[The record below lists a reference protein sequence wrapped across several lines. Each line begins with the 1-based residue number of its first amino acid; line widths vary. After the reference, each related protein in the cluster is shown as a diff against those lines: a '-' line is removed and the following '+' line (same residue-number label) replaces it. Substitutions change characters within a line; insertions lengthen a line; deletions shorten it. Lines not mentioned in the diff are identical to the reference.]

1 LIRILQVRNIDSF
14 VESRRQ
20 KTSEKDRKI
29 VQSILND
36 VRKNGDSAVK
46 KYERKFNGRKTSQL
60 RVSAKE
66 IKEAQYK
73 ISLEESPA
81 LYDMKREILDYSS
94 VLMQDLRIRVKKHD
108 NYKEAFELML
118 RWADRNSKWGKGTS
132 YFGRTR
138 VSLPLR
144 LQAQLRKL
152 GLITVGGTNE
162 YFGGNKSLRLRLGL
176 RELKRS
182 FVPIPSV
189 GCYIPG
195 GQARYPSSV
204 VMSVVPAAVAGVKRI
219 VVVSPPG
226 RNGKID
232 PLTIAA
238 AKRCGATE
246 IYKVGGAQA
255 IGALAYGTKTIPKVD
270 KIIGPGGKFV
280 SIAKSL
286 VSDQTAI
293 DMVAGPTEL
302 GIIADASSD
311 PELVAL
317 DLISQAEHSKDTMC
331 FVITQSKTM
340 ANQIQKSI
348 EKLIPGTE
356 RSSIIKESISK
367 NGFIAVCKNENEMVE
382 LANKIAPEHLELMVK
397 NAKSLS
403 QKITGAGLLLIGK
416 NTPSAASD
424 YLLGTNH
431 ILPTNGFGRTRG
443 GLSVLDFLKLQT
455 VVESEKSAL
464 RKISKSLKA
473 LTDAEDLPNHY
484 KAVKRRL
491 D

>member
-1 LIRILQVRNIDSF
+1 LIKILQVRNIDSF

-29 VQSILND
+29 VQAILND

-60 RVSAKE
+60 RVSEKE
-66 IKEAQYK
+66 IKEALSK
-73 ISLEESPA
+73 ISWQDDEAIEGAEYPLATAE
-81 LYDMKREILDYSS
+81 DEISGFLDW
-94 VLMQDLRIRVKKHD
+94 LPDFMG
-108 NYKEAFELML
+108 KERGWSEVQ
-118 RWADRNSKWGKGTS
+118 T
-132 YFGRTR
+132 Y
-138 VSLPLR
+138 
-144 LQAQLRKL
+144 
-152 GLITVGGTNE
+152 
-162 YFGGNKSLRLRLGL
+162 
-176 RELKRS
+176 S

-195 GQARYPSSV
+195 GQARYPSSAI
-204 VMSVVPAAVAGVKRI
+204 MSVVPARIAGVKRI

-226 RNGKID
+226 RDGKID
-232 PLTIAA
+232 PLTIVA
-238 AKRCGATE
+238 AKICGATE

-255 IGALAYGTKTIPKVD
+255 IGALAYGTKSIPKVD
-270 KIIGPGGKFV
+270 KIVGPGGKFV

-302 GIIADASSD
+302 GIIVDASPD

-331 FVITQSKTM
+331 FVITQSKTI
-340 ANQIQKSI
+340 AKQIQKSI
-348 EKLIPGTE
+348 EKLIPGVE

-367 NGFIAVCKNENEMVE
+367 NGFIAVCKNQNEMIE
-382 LANKIAPEHLELMVK
+382 LANKIAPEHMELMVK

-403 QKITGAGLLLIGK
+403 KKITGAGLLLIGK

-443 GLSVLDFLKLQT
+443 GLSILDFSKIQT
-455 VVESEKSAL
+455 VVESKKSTL
-464 RKISKSLKA
+464 WSIVEDLKT

>member
-1 LIRILQVRNIDSF
+1 LIKILQVRNIDRF

-20 KTSEKDRKI
+20 KTSEKDRKT

-36 VRKNGDSAVK
+36 VKRNGDSAVK
-46 KYERKFNGRKTSQL
+46 KYEQKFNGRKTSQL

-66 IKEAQYK
+66 IKEAQSK
-73 ISLEESPA
+73 TRTKTRSAIRSADSA
-81 LYDMKREILDYSS
+81 LFASD
-94 VLMQDLRIRVKKHD
+94 VDLRR
-108 NYKEAFELML
+108 
-118 RWADRNSKWGKGTS
+118 R
-132 YFGRTR
+132 
-138 VSLPLR
+138 
-144 LQAQLRKL
+144 
-152 GLITVGGTNE
+152 VGGFTNQH
-162 YFGGNKSLRLRLGL
+162 YSWV
-176 RELKRS
+176 LKQS

-204 VMSVVPAAVAGVKRI
+204 VMSVTTAKRAGVKRI

-226 RNGKID
+226 PDGKID
-232 PLTIAA
+232 PLTVVA
-238 AKRCGATE
+238 AKICGATE

-255 IGALAYGTKTIPKVD
+255 IGALAYGTKSIPKVD
-270 KIIGPGGKFV
+270 KIVGPGGKFV

-293 DMVAGPTEL
+293 DMIAGPTEL

-311 PELVAL
+311 PELVSL

-331 FVITQSKTM
+331 FVITQSKIM
-340 ANQIQKSI
+340 AKQIQKSI

-367 NGFIAVCKNENEMVE
+367 NGFIAVCKNENEMIG
-382 LANKIAPEHLELMVK
+382 LANEIAPEHMELMVK
-397 NAKSLS
+397 NAKTLS
-403 QKITGAGLLLIGK
+403 KKITGAGLLLIGK
-416 NTPSAASD
+416 NSPSAASD

-431 ILPTNGFGRTRG
+431 ILPTNGFGRIRG

-455 VVESEKSAL
+455 VIESNRSTL
-464 RKISKSLKA
+464 RSIIRDLKT

>member
-1 LIRILQVRNIDSF
+1 LIKILQVRNIDSF

-20 KTSEKDRKI
+20 NTSEKDRKT
-29 VQSILND
+29 VQAILND

-46 KYERKFNGRKTSQL
+46 KYERKFNGRNTSQL
-60 RVSAKE
+60 RVSEKE
-66 IKEAQYK
+66 IKEVQSK
-73 ISLEESPA
+73 ISREEDFA
-81 LYDMKREILDYSS
+81 LYQMETKIRFQSGA
-94 VLMQDLRIRVKKHD
+94 LMNDLGNLTKK
-108 NYKEAFELML
+108 MP
-118 RWADRNSKWGKGTS
+118 RQGS
-132 YFGRTR
+132 
-138 VSLPLR
+138 P
-144 LQAQLRKL
+144 
-152 GLITVGGTNE
+152 GLCDLT
-162 YFGGNKSLRLRLGL
+162 
-176 RELKRS
+176 RS
-182 FVPIPSV
+182 FIPIPSV

-204 VMSVVPAAVAGVKRI
+204 IMSVIPAREAGVKRI

-226 RNGKID
+226 PDGKID

-238 AKRCGATE
+238 AVSCGATE

-255 IGALAYGTKTIPKVD
+255 IGALAYGTKSIPKVD
-270 KIIGPGGKFV
+270 KIVGPGGKFV

-331 FVITQSKTM
+331 FVITQSKSM
-340 ANQIQKSI
+340 AKQIQRSL

-356 RSSIIKESISK
+356 RRSIIKESISK

-397 NAKSLS
+397 NARSLS
-403 QKITGAGLLLIGK
+403 KKITGAGLLLIGK
-416 NTPSAASD
+416 YTPSAATD

-443 GLSVLDFLKLQT
+443 GLSVLDFQKIQT
-455 VVESEKSAL
+455 VIESPLGAIDMISELL
-464 RKISKSLKA
+464 REI
-473 LTDAEDLPNHY
+473 TDAEGLPNHY

-491 D
+491 VKEGLD

>member
-1 LIRILQVRNIDSF
+1 LIKILQVRNIDSF

-20 KTSEKDRKI
+20 KISEKDRKT
-29 VQSILND
+29 VQAILND

-46 KYERKFNGRKTSQL
+46 KYERKFNGRQTSQL
-60 RVSAKE
+60 RVSVKE
-66 IKEAQYK
+66 IKEARSR
-73 ISLEESPA
+73 ISREEVTA
-81 LYDMKREILDYSS
+81 
-94 VLMQDLRIRVKKHD
+94 
-108 NYKEAFELML
+108 
-118 RWADRNSKWGKGTS
+118 
-132 YFGRTR
+132 
-138 VSLPLR
+138 
-144 LQAQLRKL
+144 LQAMSARLRKSSPKIQIR
-152 GLITVGGTNE
+152 GSS
-162 YFGGNKSLRLRLGL
+162 K
-176 RELKRS
+176 

-204 VMSVVPAAVAGVKRI
+204 VMSVIPAKIAGVKRI
-219 VVVSPPG
+219 VVVSPPD
-226 RNGKID
+226 RDGKID

-238 AKRCGATE
+238 AKICGATE
-246 IYKVGGAQA
+246 IYKVGGGQA
-255 IGALAYGTKTIPKVD
+255 IGALAYGTKSIPKVD
-270 KIIGPGGKFV
+270 KIVGPGGKFV

-293 DMVAGPTEL
+293 DMIAGPTEL
-302 GIIADASSD
+302 GIIVDANSN

-340 ANQIQKSI
+340 AKQIQKSI
-348 EKLIPGTE
+348 EKSIPDTE

-382 LANKIAPEHLELMVK
+382 LANKIAPEHMELMVK

-403 QKITGAGLLLIGK
+403 KKITGAGLVLIGK

-443 GLSVLDFLKLQT
+443 GLSVLDFLKIQT
-455 VVESEKSAL
+455 VVESKKSAL
-464 RKISKSLKA
+464 RDISKSLKA

>member
-1 LIRILQVRNIDSF
+1 LIKILQVRNIDSF

-20 KTSEKDRKI
+20 RTSEKDRKT
-29 VQSILND
+29 VQKILND

-66 IKEAQYK
+66 IKETQSKIDSNDEYVIERLIEYGAAQGAEGKLENDLPKYDEIK
-73 ISLEESPA
+73 RSLVA
-81 LYDMKREILDYSS
+81 
-94 VLMQDLRIRVKKHD
+94 
-108 NYKEAFELML
+108 
-118 RWADRNSKWGKGTS
+118 G
-132 YFGRTR
+132 
-138 VSLPLR
+138 
-144 LQAQLRKL
+144 
-152 GLITVGGTNE
+152 IT
-162 YFGGNKSLRLRLGL
+162 
-176 RELKRS
+176 RS

-204 VMSVVPAAVAGVKRI
+204 IMSVELAKLAGVKRI

-226 RNGKID
+226 PDGKID
-232 PLTIAA
+232 PLTIVA
-238 AKRCGATE
+238 AKMCGATE

-255 IGALAYGTKTIPKVD
+255 IGALAYGTKSIPKVD
-270 KIIGPGGKFV
+270 KIVGPGGKFV

-286 VSDQTAI
+286 VSEQTAI

-340 ANQIQKSI
+340 AKLIQKSI
-348 EKLIPGTE
+348 EKLISGTK

-367 NGFIAVCKNENEMVE
+367 NGFIAVCKSQNEMIE

-403 QKITGAGLLLIGK
+403 KKIIGAGLLLIGK

-424 YLLGTNH
+424 YFLGTNH

-443 GLSVLDFLKLQT
+443 GLSVLDFQKIQT
-455 VVESEKSAL
+455 VVESPL
-464 RKISKSLKA
+464 DRLDMISDLLKGI
-473 LTDAEDLPNHY
+473 TDAEDLPNHY
-484 KAVKRRL
+484 NAIKRRL
-491 D
+491 VKEGLE

>member
-1 LIRILQVRNIDSF
+1 LIKILQVRNIDSF

-20 KTSEKDRKI
+20 KTSEKDRKT
-29 VQSILND
+29 VQAILND

-46 KYERKFNGRKTSQL
+46 KYEQKFNGRKTSQL
-60 RVSAKE
+60 RINAKE
-66 IKEAQYK
+66 IKEARSK
-73 ISLEESPA
+73 ISSEEVTALQTMSARLSNSSP
-81 LYDMKREILDYSS
+81 KI
-94 VLMQDLRIRVKKHD
+94 QIRG
-108 NYKEAFELML
+108 Y
-118 RWADRNSKWGKGTS
+118 GK
-132 YFGRTR
+132 
-138 VSLPLR
+138 
-144 LQAQLRKL
+144 
-152 GLITVGGTNE
+152 
-162 YFGGNKSLRLRLGL
+162 
-176 RELKRS
+176 
-182 FVPIPSV
+182 FVAIPSV

-204 VMSVVPAAVAGVKRI
+204 VMSVIPAKIAGVKRI

-226 RNGKID
+226 RDGKID
-232 PLTIAA
+232 PLTIVA
-238 AKRCGATE
+238 AKKCGATE
-246 IYKVGGAQA
+246 IYKIGGAQA
-255 IGALAYGTKTIPKVD
+255 IGALAYGTKSISKVD
-270 KIIGPGGKFV
+270 KIVGPGGKFV

-302 GIIADASSD
+302 GIIANASSD
-311 PELVAL
+311 PELIAL

-331 FVITQSKTM
+331 FVITQSKTI
-340 ANQIQKSI
+340 AKQIQKSI

-367 NGFIAVCKNENEMVE
+367 NGFIAICKNEYEVIE
-382 LANKIAPEHLELMVK
+382 LANKIAPEHMELMVG
-397 NAKSLS
+397 NAKTLS
-403 QKITGAGLLLIGK
+403 KKITGAGLLLIGK
-416 NTPSAASD
+416 NTPSSASD

-455 VVESEKSAL
+455 VIESKKSGL
-464 RKISKSLKA
+464 RKISKSLKV

>member
-1 LIRILQVRNIDSF
+1 LIKILQVRNIDSF

-20 KTSEKDRKI
+20 KTSEKDRKT

-60 RVSAKE
+60 RVSEKE
-66 IKEAQYK
+66 IKEAKSK
-73 ISLEESPA
+73 ISREESKAISWIAPSEGN
-81 LYDMKREILDYSS
+81 LPSLIRNWSS
-94 VLMQDLRIRVKKHD
+94 NWTAARI
-108 NYKEAFELML
+108 
-118 RWADRNSKWGKGTS
+118 S
-132 YFGRTR
+132 
-138 VSLPLR
+138 
-144 LQAQLRKL
+144 
-152 GLITVGGTNE
+152 
-162 YFGGNKSLRLRLGL
+162 
-176 RELKRS
+176 RS
-182 FVPIPSV
+182 FIPIPSV
-189 GCYIPG
+189 GCYVPG
-195 GQARYPSSV
+195 GQARYPSSAI
-204 VMSVVPAAVAGVKRI
+204 MSVTPAKVAGVKRI

-226 RNGKID
+226 RDGKID

-255 IGALAYGTKTIPKVD
+255 IGALAYGTKSIPKVD
-270 KIIGPGGKFV
+270 KIVGPGGKFV

-302 GIIADASSD
+302 GIIVDTSSD

-340 ANQIQKSI
+340 AKQIQKSI

-356 RSSIIKESISK
+356 RSSIIKASISK
-367 NGFIAVCKNENEMVE
+367 NGFIAVCQNQNEMVE

-397 NAKSLS
+397 NGRSLS
-403 QKITGAGLLLIGK
+403 KKITGAGLLLIGK
-416 NTPSAASD
+416 NTPSSASD
-424 YLLGTNH
+424 YILWTNH

-443 GLSVLDFLKLQT
+443 GLSVLDFIKLQT
-455 VVESEKSAL
+455 VVESRAEEL
-464 RKISKSLKA
+464 LFFQPQLKA
-473 LTDAEDLPNHY
+473 LTDAEGLPNHY

>member
-1 LIRILQVRNIDSF
+1 LIKILQVRNIDSF

-20 KTSEKDRKI
+20 KTSEKDRKV
-29 VQSILND
+29 VQAILND

-46 KYERKFNGRKTSQL
+46 KYERKFNGTKTSQL
-60 RVSAKE
+60 RVSVKE
-66 IKEAQYK
+66 IKEAKSK
-73 ISLEESPA
+73 ISRKEYKAIGDLDYWLGLLSENSLHWRVDEVVRKTSLGKDLLEE
-81 LYDMKREILDYSS
+81 
-94 VLMQDLRIRVKKHD
+94 
-108 NYKEAFELML
+108 
-118 RWADRNSKWGKGTS
+118 WG
-132 YFGRTR
+132 
-138 VSLPLR
+138 V
-144 LQAQLRKL
+144 A
-152 GLITVGGTNE
+152 IE
-162 YFGGNKSLRLRLGL
+162 KSL
-176 RELKRS
+176 
-182 FVPIPSV
+182 VPIPSV

-204 VMSVVPAAVAGVKRI
+204 VMSVTPAKEAGVKRI

-255 IGALAYGTKTIPKVD
+255 IGALAYGTKSIPKVD
-270 KIIGPGGKFV
+270 KIVGPGGKFV

-302 GIIADASSD
+302 GIIANASSN

-331 FVITQSKTM
+331 FVITTSKTV
-340 ANQIQKSI
+340 AKQIQKSL
-348 EKLIPGTE
+348 EKLIPDVE
-356 RSSIIKESISK
+356 RSAIVKQSISK
-367 NGFIAVCKNENEMVE
+367 NGFIAVCKNQNEMIE
-382 LANKIAPEHLELMVK
+382 LANKIAPEHLELMVG
-397 NAKSLS
+397 NARSLS
-403 QKITGAGLLLIGK
+403 KKITGAGLLLIGK

-424 YLLGTNH
+424 YILGTNH

-455 VVESEKSAL
+455 VVESNKKRFLEL
-464 RKISKSLKA
+464 RDSLKA

>member
-1 LIRILQVRNIDSF
+1 LIKILQVRNIDSF

-20 KTSEKDRKI
+20 KTSEKDKKT
-29 VQSILND
+29 VQTILND

-46 KYERKFNGRKTSQL
+46 KYERKFNGTKTSQL
-60 RVSAKE
+60 RVSEKE
-66 IKEAQYK
+66 IKEARSK
-73 ISLEESPA
+73 ISVNERLAILPMTVRLNFNDFNLRVLLE
-81 LYDMKREILDYSS
+81 
-94 VLMQDLRIRVKKHD
+94 DLTRKFNQLQTTDKLRASD
-108 NYKEAFELML
+108 N
-118 RWADRNSKWGKGTS
+118 
-132 YFGRTR
+132 R
-138 VSLPLR
+138 VS
-144 LQAQLRKL
+144 
-152 GLITVGGTNE
+152 
-162 YFGGNKSLRLRLGL
+162 KS
-176 RELKRS
+176 
-182 FVPIPSV
+182 FIPIPSV
-189 GCYIPG
+189 GCYVPG
-195 GQARYPSSV
+195 GQARYPSSAI
-204 VMSVVPAAVAGVKRI
+204 MAVNTAKRAGVKRI
-219 VVVSPPG
+219 VVVSPSG
-226 RNGKID
+226 RDGKID
-232 PLTIAA
+232 PLTIVA

-255 IGALAYGTKTIPKVD
+255 IGALAYGTKSIPKVD
-270 KIIGPGGKFV
+270 KIVGPGGKFV

-293 DMVAGPTEL
+293 DMIAGPTEL

-340 ANQIQKSI
+340 AKQIQKSI
-348 EKLIPGTE
+348 EKVIPGTE
-356 RSSIIKESISK
+356 RSSIIKASISK
-367 NGFIAVCKNENEMVE
+367 NGFIAVCKNQNEMVE

-403 QKITGAGLLLIGK
+403 KKITGAGLVLIGK

-431 ILPTNGFGRTRG
+431 ILPTSGFGRTRG

-455 VVESEKSAL
+455 VVESKKSTL
-464 RKISKSLKA
+464 RIISRSLKA

>member
-1 LIRILQVRNIDSF
+1 LIKILQVRNIDNF

-20 KTSEKDRKI
+20 KTSEKDRKT
-29 VQSILND
+29 VQAILND

-46 KYERKFNGRKTSQL
+46 KYERKFNGRNTSQL
-60 RVSAKE
+60 RVSEKE
-66 IKEAQYK
+66 IKEARSK
-73 ISLEESPA
+73 ISRDDRDALRSMSSILTWEEAHLLGGLSSP
-81 LYDMKREILDYSS
+81 
-94 VLMQDLRIRVKKHD
+94 KKIWRD
-108 NYKEAFELML
+108 
-118 RWADRNSKWGKGTS
+118 
-132 YFGRTR
+132 
-138 VSLPLR
+138 
-144 LQAQLRKL
+144 
-152 GLITVGGTNE
+152 
-162 YFGGNKSLRLRLGL
+162 KSA
-176 RELKRS
+176 KIS

-195 GQARYPSSV
+195 GQARYPSSA
-204 VMSVVPAAVAGVKRI
+204 VMSVIPAKLAGVKRI

-226 RNGKID
+226 RDGKID

-238 AKRCGATE
+238 ARNCGATE

-255 IGALAYGTKTIPKVD
+255 IAALSYGTKSIPKVD
-270 KIIGPGGKFV
+270 KIVGPGGKFV

-293 DMVAGPTEL
+293 DMIAGPTEL
-302 GIIADASSD
+302 GIIADVSSD

-340 ANQIQKSI
+340 AKQIQKSI
-348 EKLIPGTE
+348 EKLILGVE
-356 RSSIIKESISK
+356 RSSIVKESISK
-367 NGFIAVCKNENEMVE
+367 NGFIAVCKNENEVIE
-382 LANKIAPEHLELMVK
+382 LANKIAPEHMELMVK
-397 NAKSLS
+397 NARSLS
-403 QKITGAGLLLIGK
+403 KKITGAGLVLIGK

-443 GLSVLDFLKLQT
+443 GLSILDFSKLQT
-455 VVESEKSAL
+455 IVTSSKSSL

-473 LTDAEDLPNHY
+473 LTDAEGLPNLY

>member
-1 LIRILQVRNIDSF
+1 LIKILRVRNIDSF

-29 VQSILND
+29 VQSILNN

-46 KYERKFNGRKTSQL
+46 KYERKFNGRKTLQL
-60 RVSAKE
+60 RVSEKE
-66 IKEAQYK
+66 IKEARSK
-73 ISLEESPA
+73 ISREEVIALQTMSARLSNSSP
-81 LYDMKREILDYSS
+81 KI
-94 VLMQDLRIRVKKHD
+94 QIRG
-108 NYKEAFELML
+108 
-118 RWADRNSKWGKGTS
+118 S
-132 YFGRTR
+132 
-138 VSLPLR
+138 
-144 LQAQLRKL
+144 RK
-152 GLITVGGTNE
+152 
-162 YFGGNKSLRLRLGL
+162 
-176 RELKRS
+176 
-182 FVPIPSV
+182 FVAIPSV

-204 VMSVVPAAVAGVKRI
+204 VMSVIPAKIAGVKRI
-219 VVVSPPG
+219 VIVSPPD
-226 RNGKID
+226 RDGKID
-232 PLTIAA
+232 PLTIVA
-238 AKRCGATE
+238 AKKCGATE
-246 IYKVGGAQA
+246 IYKIGGAQA
-255 IGALAYGTKTIPKVD
+255 IGALAYGTKSIPKVD
-270 KIIGPGGKFV
+270 KIVGPGGKFV

-311 PELVAL
+311 PELIAL
-317 DLISQAEHSKDTMC
+317 DLISQAEHSRDTMC

-340 ANQIQKSI
+340 AKQIQKSI

-367 NGFIAVCKNENEMVE
+367 NGFIVVCKNENEMIG
-382 LANKIAPEHLELMVK
+382 LANEIAPEHMELMVK
-397 NAKSLS
+397 NAKTLS
-403 QKITGAGLLLIGK
+403 KKITGAGLVLIGK

-443 GLSVLDFLKLQT
+443 GLSILDFSKLQT
-455 VVESEKSAL
+455 IVTSSKSSL
-464 RKISKSLKA
+464 RKISKSLKTI
-473 LTDAEDLPNHY
+473 TDAEGLPNHY
-484 KAVKRRL
+484 NAVERRL

>member
-1 LIRILQVRNIDSF
+1 MIKILQVRNIDNF

-20 KTSEKDRKI
+20 KTSEKDRKT
-29 VQSILND
+29 VQTILND

-46 KYERKFNGRKTSQL
+46 KYEQKFNGRKTSQL

-66 IKEAQYK
+66 IKEAQSK
-73 ISLEESPA
+73 ISREEATALQTMSARLSNSSP
-81 LYDMKREILDYSS
+81 KIQVRGS
-94 VLMQDLRIRVKKHD
+94 
-108 NYKEAFELML
+108 
-118 RWADRNSKWGKGTS
+118 
-132 YFGRTR
+132 
-138 VSLPLR
+138 
-144 LQAQLRKL
+144 RK
-152 GLITVGGTNE
+152 
-162 YFGGNKSLRLRLGL
+162 
-176 RELKRS
+176 

-204 VMSVVPAAVAGVKRI
+204 VMSVIPAKIAGVKRI

-226 RNGKID
+226 RDGKID
-232 PLTIAA
+232 PLTIVA
-238 AKRCGATE
+238 AKKCGATE

-255 IGALAYGTKTIPKVD
+255 IGALAYGTKSIPKVD
-270 KIIGPGGKFV
+270 KIVGPGGKFV

-286 VSDQTAI
+286 VSEQTAI

-340 ANQIQKSI
+340 AKQIQKSI
-348 EKLIPGTE
+348 EKLISGTE

-367 NGFIAVCKNENEMVE
+367 NGFIAVCKSQNEMIE
-382 LANKIAPEHLELMVK
+382 LANKIAPEHLELMAK
-397 NAKSLS
+397 NSKSLS
-403 QKITGAGLLLIGK
+403 KKITGPGLLLVGK

-455 VVESEKSAL
+455 VVESNKSAL
-464 RKISKSLKA
+464 RNIIRNLET

>member
-1 LIRILQVRNIDSF
+1 MKILQVRNIDSF

-20 KTSEKDRKI
+20 KTSEKDRKT

-66 IKEAQYK
+66 IKEARSK
-73 ISLEESPA
+73 ISREEVTA
-81 LYDMKREILDYSS
+81 LQTMSAHLS
-94 VLMQDLRIRVKKHD
+94 
-108 NYKEAFELML
+108 N
-118 RWADRNSKWGKGTS
+118 
-132 YFGRTR
+132 
-138 VSLPLR
+138 SLPKI
-144 LQAQLRKL
+144 QISGSRK
-152 GLITVGGTNE
+152 
-162 YFGGNKSLRLRLGL
+162 
-176 RELKRS
+176 

-204 VMSVVPAAVAGVKRI
+204 IMSVMPARKAGVKRI

-226 RNGKID
+226 PDGKID
-232 PLTIAA
+232 PLTITA
-238 AKRCGATE
+238 AKMCGVTE
-246 IYKVGGAQA
+246 IYKIGGAQA
-255 IGALAYGTKTIPKVD
+255 IGALAYGTKSISKVD
-270 KIIGPGGKFV
+270 KIVGPGGKFV
-280 SIAKSL
+280 SIAKWL

-293 DMVAGPTEL
+293 DMIAGPTEL

-311 PELVAL
+311 PELIAL

-331 FVITQSKTM
+331 FVITRSKTM
-340 ANQIQKSI
+340 AKQIQKSI

-367 NGFIAVCKNENEMVE
+367 NGFIAVCKNEKEIIG
-382 LANKIAPEHLELMVK
+382 LANKIAPEHMELMVK
-397 NAKSLS
+397 NPKQVSK
-403 QKITGAGLLLIGK
+403 KITGAGLVLIGK

-443 GLSVLDFLKLQT
+443 GLSLLDFMKLQT
-455 VVESEKSAL
+455 IAASSKSSL
-464 RKISKSLKA
+464 GKISKSLKT

>member
-1 LIRILQVRNIDSF
+1 MIKILQVRNIDSF

-20 KTSEKDRKI
+20 KTSEKDKKT

-73 ISLEESPA
+73 ISDEEGKA
-81 LYDMKREILDYSS
+81 IRLVEAR
-94 VLMQDLRIRVKKHD
+94 LR
-108 NYKEAFELML
+108 FEEEE
-118 RWADRNSKWGKGTS
+118 
-132 YFGRTR
+132 
-138 VSLPLR
+138 
-144 LQAQLRKL
+144 LRKYL
-152 GLITVGGTNE
+152 PARIPTNDIH
-162 YFGGNKSLRLRLGL
+162 NSRK
-176 RELKRS
+176 
-182 FVPIPSV
+182 FVAIPSV

-195 GQARYPSSV
+195 GQARYPSSA
-204 VMSVVPAAVAGVKRI
+204 VMSVVPAKVAGVKRI
-219 VVVSPPG
+219 VVVCPPD
-226 RNGKID
+226 RDGKID
-232 PLTIAA
+232 PLTIVAA
-238 AKRCGATE
+238 VYCGATE

-255 IGALAYGTKTIPKVD
+255 IGTLAYGTKSIPKVD
-270 KIIGPGGKFV
+270 KIVGPGGKFV

-293 DMVAGPTEL
+293 DMIAGPTEL

-311 PELVAL
+311 PDLVAL

-331 FVITQSKTM
+331 FVITQSK
-340 ANQIQKSI
+340 AIAKQIQKSI
-348 EKLIPGTE
+348 EKLIRGTE
-356 RSSIIKESISK
+356 RISIIKESISK
-367 NGFIAVCKNENEMVE
+367 NGFIAVCKNQNEIVE
-382 LANKIAPEHLELMVK
+382 LANKIAPEHMELMAK

-403 QKITGAGLLLIGK
+403 KKITGAGLLLIGK
-416 NTPSAASD
+416 NTPSSLTD
-424 YLLGTNH
+424 YFQGTNH

-443 GLSVLDFLKLQT
+443 GLSVLDFLKSQTMVDNITKQHLQWIAKYQKT
-455 VVESEKSAL
+455 
-464 RKISKSLKA
+464 

>member
-1 LIRILQVRNIDSF
+1 MIKILQVRNVDSF

-20 KTSEKDRKI
+20 KTSEKDRKT
-29 VQSILND
+29 VQVILND

-66 IKEAQYK
+66 IKEARSK
-73 ISLEESPA
+73 ISSEERNAIDDVRFAMFARSGLRLMDR
-81 LYDMKREILDYSS
+81 LY
-94 VLMQDLRIRVKKHD
+94 
-108 NYKEAFELML
+108 NYK
-118 RWADRNSKWGKGTS
+118 DTISKANGVT
-132 YFGRTR
+132 
-138 VSLPLR
+138 
-144 LQAQLRKL
+144 Q
-152 GLITVGGTNE
+152 
-162 YFGGNKSLRLRLGL
+162 
-176 RELKRS
+176 S
-182 FVPIPSV
+182 FVPISSV

-195 GQARYPSSV
+195 GQARYPSSTI
-204 VMSVVPAAVAGVKRI
+204 MSVRPAAKARVKRI

-226 RNGKID
+226 PDGKID

-238 AKRCGATE
+238 AKMCGATE
-246 IYKVGGAQA
+246 IYKIGGAQA
-255 IGALAYGTKTIPKVD
+255 IGALAYGTKSIPKVD
-270 KIIGPGGKFV
+270 KIVGPGGKFV

-340 ANQIQKSI
+340 AKQIQKSV
-348 EKLIPGTE
+348 EKLILGTE
-356 RSSIIKESISK
+356 RSSIIKASISK
-367 NGFIAVCKNENEMVE
+367 NGFIAICKNQNEMIE

-397 NAKSLS
+397 NARSLS
-403 QKITGAGLLLIGK
+403 KKITGAGLVLIGK

-443 GLSVLDFLKLQT
+443 GLSVLDFLKVQT
-455 VVESEKSAL
+455 VVESKKSRL
-464 RKISKSLKA
+464 RNISDSLKT

>member
-1 LIRILQVRNIDSF
+1 MIKILQVRNIDSF

-20 KTSEKDRKI
+20 KTSEKDRKT
-29 VQSILND
+29 VQAILND

-66 IKEAQYK
+66 IKEAQSK
-73 ISLEESPA
+73 ISREEVTALQTMSARLSNSSP
-81 LYDMKREILDYSS
+81 KI
-94 VLMQDLRIRVKKHD
+94 QIRG
-108 NYKEAFELML
+108 
-118 RWADRNSKWGKGTS
+118 S
-132 YFGRTR
+132 
-138 VSLPLR
+138 
-144 LQAQLRKL
+144 RK
-152 GLITVGGTNE
+152 
-162 YFGGNKSLRLRLGL
+162 
-176 RELKRS
+176 
-182 FVPIPSV
+182 FVAIPSV

-204 VMSVVPAAVAGVKRI
+204 VMSVIPAKIAGVKRI
-219 VVVSPPG
+219 VIVSPPD
-226 RNGKID
+226 RDGKID
-232 PLTIAA
+232 PLTIVA
-238 AKRCGATE
+238 AKKCGATE
-246 IYKVGGAQA
+246 IYKIGGAQA
-255 IGALAYGTKTIPKVD
+255 IGALAYGTKSIPKVD
-270 KIIGPGGKFV
+270 KIVGPGGKFV

-311 PELVAL
+311 PELIAL
-317 DLISQAEHSKDTMC
+317 DLISQAEHSRDTMC

-340 ANQIQKSI
+340 AKQIQKSI
-348 EKLIPGTE
+348 EKLISGTE

-367 NGFIAVCKNENEMVE
+367 NGFIAVCKNENEMIG
-382 LANKIAPEHLELMVK
+382 LANEIAPEHMELMVK
-397 NAKSLS
+397 NAKTLS
-403 QKITGAGLLLIGK
+403 KKITGAGLLLIGK
-416 NTPSAASD
+416 NTPSSASD

-443 GLSVLDFLKLQT
+443 GLSVLDFLKIQT
-455 VVESEKSAL
+455 VIESKKSGL
-464 RKISKSLKA
+464 RKISKSLKV